1 MIQPIRKDGINAG
14 PFRLNRITWHQH
26 FNEALHE
33 HAEARVVVLVAGDFH
48 ERFGARSRECI
59 PGTGIYRTPCEPHFG
74 SYSRDGGL
82 YVSVNIPTEA
92 CGQPGFYGVPR
103 HSAYDVRSPALAL
116 LGARLAAEVV
126 CRDQW
131 SPLAVHGL
139 IIEVLAEMGRCNEA
153 RPLSKPP
160 WIDDLCALLQEDG
173 RSTWSL
179 TDLATFAGVHP
190 AYLGR
195 AFRKHVG
202 VGLGDFQ
209 RALRVERARRLLE
222 ATTRSVA
229 DIAATTGFCDQSHL
243 NRSFRRVLG
252 VTLYRYRR
260 AVMPATV
267 ASKGSNPS

>member
-1 MIQPIRKDGINAG
+1 MIQPIRKDGIDAG

-33 HAEARVVVLVAGDFH
+33 HAEARVVVLVAGDFY

-92 CGQPGFYGVPR
+92 CGQPGFYGFPR
-103 HSAYDVRSPALAL
+103 QSAYDVRNPALAL

-139 IIEVLAEMGRCNEA
+139 ILESWPKWDGVTKLDRYQSLLGSTTSARCCRRTGDRPGRLPTLRHSQVCIPHISGALSASTSVSVSETFNA
-153 RPLSKPP
+153 HCASNARAVSLSRPPARLRISRPLRDS
-160 WIDDLCALLQEDG
+160 
-173 RSTWSL
+173 
-179 TDLATFAGVHP
+179 AT
-190 AYLGR
+190 R
-195 AFRKHVG
+195 A
-202 VGLGDFQ
+202 
-209 RALRVERARRLLE
+209 
-222 ATTRSVA
+222 
-229 DIAATTGFCDQSHL
+229 I
-243 NRSFRRVLG
+243 
-252 VTLYRYRR
+252 
-260 AVMPATV
+260 
-267 ASKGSNPS
+267 